1 VADIVSFGS
10 DKPPRPPPRRVIV
23 GGVVVLSAALLV
35 VAAVVASRGGGKTD
49 GAAPAPASPALTVT
63 PVTPETTGPPCLPV
77 GWAQRPA
84 VAKSPAALVIGPPQ
98 AGREGGLERCDRTAV
113 DGPWTVVVRRPD
125 GSLGRHGAVVT
136 FPVHAPTGGRG
147 VRVGKASGKAGSGS
161 VVWPVA
167 GAYARV
173 RGDLAEHELISIAA
187 GTAVAGG
194 RPSVSAPAGY
204 LVVSAGPYRPPV
216 IHEVRYG
223 SAEVGEGGALGGG
236 LTYTGVLSGGGFEDQ
251 LYAVQTQDGGII
263 DGKPAVMSPVFGG
276 NATLAWEP
284 SPGLVAYVGYSG
296 AAADDVAVAAL
307 RRLAG
312 KARAL
317 TGAEFHALHPPT
329 ADQTNDPG

>member
-1 VADIVSFGS
+1 MADIVSFGS
-10 DKPPRPPPRRVIV
+10 DKPPRLPPRRVIV
-23 GGVVVLSAALLV
+23 GGVVVLSAAVLV
-35 VAAVVASRGGGKTD
+35 VAGVVASRGGGRTD
-49 GAAPAPASPALTVT
+49 GAAPAPASPALPVT
-63 PVTPETTGPPCLPV
+63 PVAPETIGPPCPPV
-77 GWAQRPA
+77 GSAQRPT
-84 VAKSPAALVIGPPQ
+84 VAEAPAGLVIGQPR

-113 DGPWTVVVRRPD
+113 DGPWTVVVRRRD

-136 FPVHAPTGGRG
+136 FPVNAPADGRG
-147 VRVGKASGKAGSGS
+147 VRVGTASGTAESGS

-173 RGDLAEHELISIAA
+173 RGDLAERELIAIAA
-187 GTAVAGG
+187 GTTVAGG
-194 RPSVSAPAGY
+194 RPRVSAPAGY

-251 LYAVQTQDGGII
+251 LYAVQTHNGGII
-263 DGKPAVMSPVFGG
+263 GGKPAVMSPVFGG
-276 NATLAWEP
+276 NVTLAWEP

-296 AAADDVAVAAL
+296 AVADDQAVAAL
-307 RRLAG
+307 QRLAG
-312 KARAL
+312 KTRPL
-317 TGAEFHALHPPT
+317 TGAEWQALHPSI

>member
-1 VADIVSFGS
+1 
-10 DKPPRPPPRRVIV
+10 
-23 GGVVVLSAALLV
+23 
-35 VAAVVASRGGGKTD
+35 
-49 GAAPAPASPALTVT
+49 
-63 PVTPETTGPPCLPV
+63 
-77 GWAQRPA
+77 
-84 VAKSPAALVIGPPQ
+84 
-98 AGREGGLERCDRTAV
+98 
-113 DGPWTVVVRRPD
+113 
-125 GSLGRHGAVVT
+125 
-136 FPVHAPTGGRG
+136 
-147 VRVGKASGKAGSGS
+147 
-161 VVWPVA
+161 
-167 GAYARV
+167 V

-204 LVVSAGPYRPPV
+204 LVVSAGPYRPQV

-236 LTYTGVLSGGGFEDQ
+236 LTYTSVLSGGGFEDQ

-263 DGKPAVMSPVFGG
+263 DGKPAVVSPVFGG

-296 AAADDVAVAAL
+296 TAADDVAVAAL

-317 TGAEFHALHPPT
+317 TGAEWQALHPPT
-329 ADQTNDPG
+329 ADQTNDHG